1 MSKRNSIKKS
11 KGPVE
16 PEVEEA
22 KGHNPKEDAAVGS
35 ISHILRTLFRGL
47 YEDEAREKA
56 EAEEQEKLQAEQDAK
71 AQKKAKKKGKAKK
84 GAKTGREAAVEDG
97 VARRDDDDGAVEHG
111 DAPWFDASHLKD
123 VEHTKALAARR
134 QDAIAARL
142 GRQQKQAD
150 GLLAY
155 MGEQIASP
163 RRPTRRRSGR

>member
-1 MSKRNSIKKS
+1 LSNRASPPLDDASAKTVSMSKRNSIKKG

-84 GAKTGREAAVEDG
+84 GAKQVVEDD
-97 VARRDDDDGAVEHG
+97 ASLDDDDDDGGVEHG

-123 VEHTKALAARR
+123 VEHTKALASRR

-150 GLLAY
+150 GLLA
-155 MGEQIASP
+155 
-163 RRPTRRRSGR
+163 

>member
-84 GAKTGREAAVEDG
+84 GAKTGREAAVEDD
-97 VARRDDDDGAVEHG
+97 ASLDDDDDGAVEHG
-111 DAPWFDASHLKD
+111 GARDAVEPDGRARRVVLGRRGDARGFGSPGR
-123 VEHTKALAARR
+123 AAR
-134 QDAIAARL
+134 A
-142 GRQQKQAD
+142 GP
-150 GLLAY
+150 G
-155 MGEQIASP
+155 
-163 RRPTRRRSGR
+163 